1 MVPIF
6 QMRKQRL
13 GMRKRLAQNL
23 PFLRGLLTLLSRVVA
38 SPISSGV
45 CSCWVLGRCPP
56 LPNPTKLCN
65 TSPTEQP
72 VATASR
78 DLAAGNQGS
87 SLPTPGPPAQHL
99 TDGDPT
105 HLSLRRDAASA
116 GRASASLQAPTSVM
130 LFWDKLQGGN
140 EGEGSGPNL
149 NAPTHQRSCPRLGQ
163 SWGPPLPHRVAQ
175 GSKRKTEQWVLNC
188 VRGTEGKVDQ

>member
-13 GMRKRLAQNL
+13 SKKTTCPEFAL
-23 PFLRGLLTLLSRVVA
+23 PPGAANPLVQGGGITQLQWGVFMLSFRPP
-38 SPISSGV
+38 SPH
-45 CSCWVLGRCPP
+45 PT
-56 LPNPTKLCN
+56 PTKLCN
-65 TSPTEQP
+65 TNPTEQP

-78 DLAAGNQGS
+78 DLAAGNQGG
-87 SLPTPGPPAQHL
+87 SLPTPQPPAQHL

-130 LFWDKLQGGN
+130 LFWDKLQGYHK
-140 EGEGSGPNL
+140 GEGSGSNL
-149 NAPTHQRSCPRLGQ
+149 NAPTHQRSCRRLTQ
-163 SWGPPLPHRVAQ
+163 SWGPPLPHRAAQ
-175 GSKRKTEQWVLNC
+175 GSKRKAAPLGESC
-188 VRGTEGKVDQ
+188 GY